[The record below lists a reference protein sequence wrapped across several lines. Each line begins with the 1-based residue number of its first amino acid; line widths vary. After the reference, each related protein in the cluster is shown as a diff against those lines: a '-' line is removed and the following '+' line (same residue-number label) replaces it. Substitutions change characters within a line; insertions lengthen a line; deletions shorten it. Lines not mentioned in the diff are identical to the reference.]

1 MTIYNLKLYIGRDD
15 VLYDAETELYY
26 MHARYYDPE
35 AGRFI
40 MKDPVEGSLGNPITQ
55 NSYIYC
61 ANDPVNKIDPAG
73 TTPQNTGLPPRYE
86 NEPQAVKWAGS
97 NRTAFCL
104 PNDPNYM
111 ENEAYH
117 TFTIW
122 DLYPNN
128 GCMSGGNIIWL
139 SLPGIASAMDTFDSC
154 DRFFDRGK
162 VTMGEYVITYG
173 WDLDGNPYVKVK
185 PKKDGNGNKET
196 AEAIEKGMND
206 ALKDLYN
213 EKYFN
218 FNSLGSLV
226 NDVASFMGSGGW
238 GELANVN
245 KAFKD
250 PYNAFYHST
259 VGAAIASEMG
269 SIEIFGK
276 KWSETELSKKE
287 FSKSGRNW
295 TEKDLK
301 ILIGTAVSFENKN
314 WNTQLGFYYSTDVW
328 GQTTLGLVDV
338 ANLIFSTM
346 RWESSFNPEAINY
359 GSNDVGLMQLHKDRK
374 PGENEEDYRTRME
387 EEG

>member
-1 MTIYNLKLYIGRDD
+1 
-15 VLYDAETELYY
+15 

-154 DRFFDRGK
+154 NLRNPLDKMVKGYGFEIIEVD
-162 VTMGEYVITYG
+162 GEKYIVAYGEDQNGFPITTVRT
-173 WDLDGNPYVKVK
+173 LDG
-185 PKKDGNGNKET
+185 KK
-196 AEAIEKGMND
+196 
-206 ALKDLYN
+206 
-213 EKYFN
+213 
-218 FNSLGSLV
+218 
-226 NDVASFMGSGGW
+226 
-238 GELANVN
+238 
-245 KAFKD
+245 
-250 PYNAFYHST
+250 
-259 VGAAIASEMG
+259 
-269 SIEIFGK
+269 
-276 KWSETELSKKE
+276 
-287 FSKSGRNW
+287 
-295 TEKDLK
+295 
-301 ILIGTAVSFENKN
+301 
-314 WNTQLGFYYSTDVW
+314 NT
-328 GQTTLGLVDV
+328 
-338 ANLIFSTM
+338 
-346 RWESSFNPEAINY
+346 
-359 GSNDVGLMQLHKDRK
+359 
-374 PGENEEDYRTRME
+374 
-387 EEG
+387 